1 MGNGTWATE
10 AGKWLRL
17 ILVLKTVGG
26 SRQLMPWLRVSLTAG
41 FSIAS
46 LNYTK
51 CFFPKRQTRCWPR
64 HFSLCSNFFF
74 LGGGRAGKKY
84 KNSHRHAEYF
94 LGFSNELLPQES
106 GAEFPHLIIPFS
118 SLDLTKKG
126 KGDGE
131 KALVLRKSGFLA
143 LAPMLVNLGR
153 SFFLQ
158 ASVYP
163 SVK

>member
-1 MGNGTWATE
+1 MF
-10 AGKWLRL
+10 LSQ
-17 ILVLKTVGG
+17 KTNKMLAQTFLFVF
-26 SRQLMPWLRVSLTAG
+26 QL
-41 FSIAS
+41 
-46 LNYTK
+46 
-51 CFFPKRQTRCWPR
+51 
-64 HFSLCSNFFF
+64 FF